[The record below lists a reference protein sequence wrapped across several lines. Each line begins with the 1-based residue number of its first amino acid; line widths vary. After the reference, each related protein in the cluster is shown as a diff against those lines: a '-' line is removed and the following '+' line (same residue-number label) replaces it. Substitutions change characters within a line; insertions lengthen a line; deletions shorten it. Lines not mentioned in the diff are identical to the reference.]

1 MTKMKFVLAA
11 ALVAVA
17 GITTPTSKA
26 DDYRAGTAKF
36 TQSVK
41 VLSPREIRRMKLKGL
56 PSSRPSPLVILHGL
70 KCFNDDDTGREVCT
84 ATLVAC
90 TNNNKD
96 CVEVP
101 VS

>member
-1 MTKMKFVLAA
+1 MTKMKFILAA
-11 ALVAVA
+11 VLVTAA
-17 GITTPTSKA
+17 GMTTPSTKA

-36 TQSVK
+36 TESVK
-41 VLSPREIRRMKLKGL
+41 VLSPREIRRMKLKAL

-70 KCFNDDDTGREVCT
+70 KCFNDDDTGLEVCS

-90 TNNNKD
+90 TNNNQD